1 MKIAVNTRLLLKNK
15 MEGIGVHAFNVLKRI
30 TVNHPEHQFLFLFD
44 RKYNEEFVFSSNITP
59 VVLYPQA
66 RHPFLFYWWFEYSV
80 ARVLN
85 QVKPAV
91 FYSPDGFLSLNTK
104 VPSIPVIHDLNYEH
118 YPKDL
123 PASASW
129 YYRHF
134 SPLFATKAKRI
145 ITVSEFSKQ
154 DIVQQYN
161 IAANKIDVVY
171 NAADHQYTTI
181 NENKKKEIRTKYS
194 HGEEYFL
201 YVSALHPR
209 KNVKRLLESFDKV
222 KDSSGSP
229 IKLVLVGPHYFKNSE
244 MESVYQK
251 MKFKSDV
258 IFTGRLNVEELSK
271 VMGAAFS
278 LVYVSYF
285 EGFGIPLV
293 EAMQCGIPIIASNIT
308 SIPEVTKD
316 AAIMVDPFSTDSIT
330 DGMLKI
336 LKTPSL
342 RQDLIGKGHER
353 STFFSWDKTAE
364 LTWQSIEKVTR

>member
-1 MKIAVNTRLLLKNK
+1 
-15 MEGIGVHAFNVLKRI
+15 
-30 TVNHPEHQFLFLFD
+30 
-44 RKYNEEFVFSSNITP
+44 
-59 VVLYPQA
+59 
-66 RHPFLFYWWFEYSV
+66 
-80 ARVLN
+80 
-85 QVKPAV
+85 
-91 FYSPDGFLSLNTK
+91 
-104 VPSIPVIHDLNYEH
+104 
-118 YPKDL
+118 
-123 PASASW
+123 
-129 YYRHF
+129 
-134 SPLFATKAKRI
+134 
-145 ITVSEFSKQ
+145 
-154 DIVQQYN
+154 
-161 IAANKIDVVY
+161 
-171 NAADHQYTTI
+171 
-181 NENKKKEIRTKYS
+181 
-194 HGEEYFL
+194 
-201 YVSALHPR
+201 
-209 KNVKRLLESFDKV
+209 
-222 KDSSGSP
+222 
-229 IKLVLVGPHYFKNSE
+229 VLVGPHYFKNSE

-342 RQDLIGKGHER
+342 RQDLIGKGRER
-353 STFFSWDKTAE
+353 CTFFSWDKTAK